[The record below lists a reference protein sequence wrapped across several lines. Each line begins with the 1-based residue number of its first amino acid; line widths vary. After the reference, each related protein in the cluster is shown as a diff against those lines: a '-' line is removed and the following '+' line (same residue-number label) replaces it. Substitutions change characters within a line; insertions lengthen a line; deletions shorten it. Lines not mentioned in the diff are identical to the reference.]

1 MLVRQHLRILKNHFT
16 FHASWFYFTLYSD
29 LPFLSK
35 SLPQT
40 KQNSLINIWMKII
53 FGNIMGCIIIRVS
66 PRGTLTMIQ
75 SRVVKLNVKTFQI
88 IQICF
93 HAKNRNGSQFS
104 ISKPARTSPGRKS
117 RFVEPINWW
126 RIFCHQNPKLP
137 WKSILSTAVEQI
149 RLWFKLQTIYID

>member
-16 FHASWFYFTLYSD
+16 FHASWFYFMLYSD
-29 LPFLSK
+29 PLFLSK

-40 KQNSLINIWMKII
+40 KQNSLINIWTKII
-53 FGNIMGCIIIRVS
+53 FGNIMGRIIIRVS

-93 HAKNRNGSQFS
+93 HAKNRYGSQFS
-104 ISKPARTSPGRKS
+104 ISKPAGTSPGRKS
-117 RFVEPINWW
+117 RFV
-126 RIFCHQNPKLP
+126 KLILVTDFL
-137 WKSILSTAVEQI
+137 ILSPTSKTAKKNYFYRQ
-149 RLWFKLQTIYID
+149 RWNNYDLNC

>member
-29 LPFLSK
+29 LLFLSK

-53 FGNIMGCIIIRVS
+53 FGNRTMIRVS
-66 PRGTLTMIQ
+66 TRRTLTMIQ
-75 SRVVKLNVKTFQI
+75 VVKLNVKTFQI

-117 RFVEPINWW
+117 RFVFKTHKLVTN
-126 RIFCHQNPKLP
+126 FCQQNPKLP
-137 WKSILSTAVEQI
+137 RKSILSTTVEQI